1 MAKNKLF
8 HHVSPGAAVLS
19 KGNCHCFWH
28 MEGKAVTQEFV
39 PKARKNVCS
48 NASTFLKKFLWV
60 AALPPGFWPGLPK
73 GQALFCKQSKKKT
86 VERNKTEKNRGMF
99 FGVLNRISPLN
110 CEILVI
116 TYFQLPKSE
125 VMICRNVYSRKPK
138 KKKRKEKSDGK

>member
-1 MAKNKLF
+1 MLQCLYFFKKVSLGGSLASRVLTRPAKRAGFVLQ
-8 HHVSPGAAVLS
+8 AV
-19 KGNCHCFWH
+19 
-28 MEGKAVTQEFV
+28 E
-39 PKARKNVCS
+39 
-48 NASTFLKKFLWV
+48 
-60 AALPPGFWPGLPK
+60 
-73 GQALFCKQSKKKT
+73 KKT